1 MAFAIASNVIT
12 NESLVD
18 IRDVKV
24 DKTLPKNERIDHY
37 DTWLNVRFK
46 QNSIYIERLRSNDTW
61 HKSYERTQVFKTT
74 CLYVVVLLMFGNAGL
89 N

>member
-24 DKTLPKNERIDHY
+24 DKTLPKNERIASFIRQIKNPYHFRCCDFVY
-37 DTWLNVRFK
+37 TTRFTEGGK
-46 QNSIYIERLRSNDTW
+46 TLEQCLQGILR
-61 HKSYERTQVFKTT
+61 
-74 CLYVVVLLMFGNAGL
+74 
-89 N
+89 